1 MGNDSGYGIFPG
13 WPSQAARVD
22 ANALLAPPKGANVE
36 PRLLVD
42 LSDPFANIP
51 VVTSGIVLPPSGQD
65 DEPQLLLDWTDPLV
79 RIPVRRAVV
88 MLPGKEGEPET
99 ELLTDWEDEV
109 ATLRWRTVAMAAF
122 VLHLAALILFALWPR
137 LFPERQLTAEEQRQR
152 AKETLALLYIPP
164 EIVDL
169 PPAPPQ
175 ELTPEER
182 KRAAVRSPITVDPRD
197 LERIIPPTPPPGGA
211 LPGAPSVPAPPA
223 PERSEKSER
232 PREIVRLEDLPQRS
246 SGQGAGSVPVPK
258 PATAGRAI
266 EESLRRTQGGSPGG
280 GQGGTGVPG
289 PGEGVGPIQPKL
301 NTPYPLILSDTKGV
315 DFGPYLVRLLHDVRR
330 NWYAVMPE
338 SAYLGDQGKVVIIF
352 TIHKDGSVPANQPDI
367 VSTSGKIHLDRPAL
381 AAIRSSQ
388 PFSPLPK
395 EFTGDNIVLQFTFL
409 YNLPVDYTGQ

>member
-1 MGNDSGYGIFPG
+1 MGKNSELRLFAG
-13 WPSQAARVD
+13 WPGAAAAAA
-22 ANALLAPPKGANVE
+22 ANELLAPPKGANRE

-65 DEPQLLLDWTDPLV
+65 DEPQLLLDWGDPLL
-79 RIPVRRAVV
+79 RIPVRRSMVV
-88 MLPGKEGEPET
+88 LPGKEGEPET
-99 ELLTDWEDEV
+99 ELLTEWEDEV
-109 ATLRWRTVAMAAF
+109 ATLHWRTVAMAAF
-122 VLHLAALILFALWPR
+122 ILHLAALMLFALWPR
-137 LFPERQLTAEEQRQR
+137 LFPERPLTAEEQRQR

-169 PPAPPQ
+169 PPAPKQ

-211 LPGAPSVPAPPA
+211 LPGTPSPPV
-223 PERSEKSER
+223 PERSEKPERTER
-232 PREIVRLEDLPQRS
+232 PREMVRLEDLPQRAG
-246 SGQGAGSVPVPK
+246 GQGAGSVPLPK

-266 EESLRRTQGGSPGG
+266 EDSLRRTQSG
-280 GQGGTGVPG
+280 GQGGTGGVPG
-289 PGEGVGPIQPKL
+289 PGAGVGPIQPKL

-315 DFGPYLVRLLHDVRR
+315 DFGPYLVRLVHDVRR

-352 TIHKDGSVPANQPDI
+352 TVNKDGSVPAGQPDI

-381 AAIRSSQ
+381 AAIRSSE
-388 PFSPLPK
+388 PFPPLPK

-409 YNLPVDYTGQ
+409 YNLPAEYTGQ